1 MNRYAI
7 WDKVSPIITP
17 IGEVLSAEQWIA
29 RYPVAGIPSITV
41 VCGGG
46 EINGS
51 FFGTLGQMIDMAKKE
66 GCEIPEDL
74 SPEEKL
80 AIIEVFEEE
89 REAHAQI
96 AAKEAAELEAAR
108 AERNV
113 VALEAIASSQ
123 TAESTAAM
131 NALLNGE
138 E

>member
-1 MNRYAI
+1 MNKYAI
-7 WDKVSPIITP
+7 WNKQDPIITP
-17 IGEVLSAEQWIA
+17 VGEVLTPEQWIE
-29 RYPVAGIPSITV
+29 RYPVAGISSIIV
-41 VCGGG
+41 VCSGG
-46 EINGS
+46 EINGA
-51 FFGTLGQMIDMAKKE
+51 FFSTLGRMIELYKKE
-66 GCEIPEDL
+66 GCEIPDDL

-80 AIIEVFEEE
+80 AIIEVFEKE

-96 AAKEAAELEAAR
+96 AAREAAELEAAR

-113 VALEAIASSQ
+113 VALEAIASGQ

>member
-1 MNRYAI
+1 
-7 WDKVSPIITP
+7 
-17 IGEVLSAEQWIA
+17 
-29 RYPVAGIPSITV
+29 
-41 VCGGG
+41 
-46 EINGS
+46 
-51 FFGTLGQMIDMAKKE
+51 MIDMVEKE
-66 GCEIPEDL
+66 GCEIPDDL

-89 REAHAQI
+89 REAYAQI
-96 AAKEAAELEAAR
+96 AARESAEQEAAR

-113 VALEAIASSQ
+113 VALEAIASGQ